1 MKICKNNFDIVVYA
15 VTTCDHCTFGRNSK
29 DCCWVDIFKKYSFN
43 CGGVVTQ
50 STSDIFK
57 L

>member
-1 MKICKNNFDIVVYA
+1 MKICKNNFNVATYP
-15 VTTCDHCTFGRNSK
+15 VTSCGHCAFGTSTKTCF
-29 DCCWVDIFKKYSFN
+29 WVSVFKKYSFN

-50 STSDIFK
+50 SMSDIFK

>member
-1 MKICKNNFDIVVYA
+1 MKVSKNNFDIVVYPIA
-15 VTTCDHCTFGRNSK
+15 TCALCAFGTNTK
-29 DCCWVDIFKKYSFN
+29 YCYWIDIFKKYSFN